1 MDSEIIHQPG
11 NQRSTLMKYRRTLVA
26 AILALAAS
34 SASAS
39 AGAPDVVVGL
49 DQSCPAGT
57 TSRGLSYTW
66 EGGRFVRDGRVCE
79 DLHGK
84 N

>member
-1 MDSEIIHQPG
+1 
-11 NQRSTLMKYRRTLVA
+11 MKYRRTLVV
-26 AILALAAS
+26 AILAIAAS
-34 SASAS
+34 SASA
-39 AGAPDVVVGL
+39 GTPDIVVGL

-79 DLHGK
+79 DLYGK